1 MTTISSPK
9 ISSRRPASDR
19 LVTLVVALMA
29 IGETTVGMV
38 ILVLP
43 HEVARL
49 LIDAALDAR
58 GLIVARMLGV
68 AVLALGITWWM
79 ARGDAN
85 RLSEYSVGFIVY
97 NLGIGALFGWAAL
110 GAGEPALP
118 WSVCV
123 LHLVAGVAFWTLI
136 RRSPSPQNTK

>member
-1 MTTISSPK
+1 MTTISNPE

-68 AVLALGITWWM
+68 AVLALGITWWT
-79 ARGDAN
+79 ACGEA
-85 RLSEYSVGFIVY
+85 RLSLLRPE
-97 NLGIGALFGWAAL
+97 
-110 GAGEPALP
+110 
-118 WSVCV
+118 
-123 LHLVAGVAFWTLI
+123 
-136 RRSPSPQNTK
+136 